1 MHVYSGDQ
9 HELDFDYNDKYQF
22 DKSRSFDDDY
32 RYQKAQQQAAFN
44 NEYRSISNDR
54 MNSSSIAASAT
65 AASATAAAAAASSAG
80 KLLHTKNSPQSY
92 GSRLYDHEMMYDLD
106 RELINRSP
114 IIEFRRQQNARIAVR
129 ESSIKQHQQKLP
141 TTMKSGNESMLI
153 PVKQS
158 FLHNITNTTTTTITT
173 TTTTSTNN
181 NNNNNVAASVKNSPS
196 FRRDLSPSMVS
207 PREPNKLFARKSN
220 LMHSEMEYENFSSD
234 LVRNNDRDYESQIYT
249 CGYSS
254 PSPTKI
260 VSIPSSGRYYTSK

>member
-1 MHVYSGDQ
+1 M
-9 HELDFDYNDKYQF
+9 DFDYNDKYQF

-54 MNSSSIAASAT
+54 MNSS
-65 AASATAAAAAASSAG
+65 AAAAAASAVAATTATTAG

-114 IIEFRRQQNARIAVR
+114 IIEFRRQQNSRIAVR
-129 ESSIKQHQQKLP
+129 ESSSSVKQHQQKLP

-153 PVKQS
+153 PVNQS
-158 FLHNITNTTTTTITT
+158 FLHNITNTTTITT
-173 TTTTSTNN
+173 TTTTPTNINN
-181 NNNNNVAASVKNSPS
+181 NNNNKFSKTVVAASIANIPS

-207 PREPNKLFARKSN
+207 PREPKKLFARNSN
-220 LMHSEMEYENFSSD
+220 VINSEMEYESFSSD
-234 LVRNNDRDYESQIYT
+234 LVKSNDRDYDSQKYT